1 MVHADI
7 NGISF
12 HDSDFLTSLVTSL
25 PELPNTVRYYDDFD
39 DCVRSIKQFASSE
52 TIEIIA
58 YGDKRIID
66 FKSFGAGYDCLTKH
80 LFFFL
85 VTKDVRI
92 STAYNYLIALR
103 HVEYSSLLE
112 MLAAGPQRI
121 KQVWATFI
129 ASDLPITSFT
139 ALRALLAFLSESNL
153 CNWTSQYLDFISAAL
168 PVPVRDKYSKIRTG
182 DAFLSAEEEAQVV
195 FYMEDIATK
204 CVHNPEQVDDDA
216 LGASGMLLCSYLFGM
231 RPYQIAQVT
240 MRDIRIWQMSEAE
253 TPSVHITFKMAKQR
267 RQSSAFP
274 LTRRVKLE
282 WSPMIALLYR
292 RAKENGLDGDDR
304 LFQVTSTRE
313 VSKAIYDLATQI
325 TGVETSAMDFR
336 HTAAQR
342 LVDAG
347 ASQEELAE
355 FMGHAD
361 ITTGLVYFQTSPN
374 QAERVNKALAIS
386 SVYQQV
392 AKIAHAQF
400 ISPEELATLK
410 EEQQIAGV
418 PHGISIAG
426 IGGCAIGQPSCPYN
440 PITSCYGCRKF
451 MPVTDIE
458 LHKRVLKDMRDVVR
472 FFVDASR
479 ADGESPAFLQLRRT
493 LVAIQLVVDELEEH
507 N

>member
-1 MVHADI
+1 MAQADI
-7 NGISF
+7 NGIP
-12 HDSDFLTSLVTSL
+12 DYLTSLAASL
-25 PELPNTVRYYDDFD
+25 PELPHTVRYYDDFD
-39 DCVRSIKQFASSE
+39 DCVRSIQNFATCDSVVLYINGTPANFDFSE
-52 TIEIIA
+52 
-58 YGDKRIID
+58 
-66 FKSFGAGYDCLTKH
+66 FGQDYSYFAKH
-80 LFFFL
+80 LFFHL
-85 VTKDVRI
+85 ISEDLRI
-92 STAYNYLIALR
+92 STVYGYVAGLR
-103 HVEYSSLLE
+103 HIDRKTLLD
-112 MLAAGPQRI
+112 LLTAGPTQIR
-121 KQVWATFI
+121 QVWARLFVI
-129 ASDLPITSFT
+129 DITTPSFF
-139 ALRALLAFLSESNL
+139 AVKALLNL
-153 CNWTSQYLDFISAAL
+153 FSQHHLCGWSPLYLEFISTAL

-182 DAFLSAEEEAQVV
+182 DAFLSVEEEAQVV
-195 FYMEDIATK
+195 SYMEDMATK

-240 MRDIRIWQMSEAE
+240 MRDMRIWQMSEAE
-253 TPSVHITFKMAKQR
+253 TPSIHITFKMAKQR

-274 LTRRVKLE
+274 MTRRVKLE

-400 ISPEELATLK
+400 ISPEELASLK

-418 PHGISIAG
+418 PHGIPIAG

-451 MPVTDIE
+451 MPVADIE

-493 LVAIQLVVDELEEH
+493 LVAIQLVVDELEGR